1 MSILFVA
8 LTLFAG
14 IASAG
19 AGAWGMR
26 FHIHRTRE
34 IAEREDPR
42 DTQIRDL
49 QATLKLTRD
58 DASKS
63 LQVIGDHQ
71 GHLDLAHERIHEL
84 MEKNNNLLQQFE
96 NCNKTLQQEIDQK
109 NDLITRLSAAEK
121 QGENLK
127 ERLQEA
133 EMELTSQQSSGDLL
147 DPAVQTDEEPAKTN
161 KDDFPELATSYIGG
175 QNPSLIQSLTD
186 ELDRWKR
193 NCHVLGH
200 ELKQRRE
207 QLLAQS
213 TANHDEPPADALT
226 AIRGIGG
233 IMERKLHELGIYR
246 YRDLVDLNS
255 GDLQRASLMIPDLA
269 GRMKRDAWEDQARE
283 LHLIKYQNPL

>member
-1 MSILFVA
+1 MSILFIV
-8 LTLFAG
+8 LTLFACV
-14 IASAG
+14 ASAG

-26 FHIHRTRE
+26 SHIHRTRE

-58 DASKS
+58 DANKNH
-63 LQVIGDHQ
+63 QVTGEHQ
-71 GHLDLAHERIHEL
+71 EHLDLAHERIHEL
-84 MEKNNNLLQQFE
+84 MEKNNSLLQQFE
-96 NCNKTLQQEIDQK
+96 NCNETLKREIDQK
-109 NDLITRLSAAEK
+109 SDAIAKLSAAEK
-121 QGENLK
+121 QCENLK

-133 EMELTSQQSSGDLL
+133 EMELSSQQSSGDLL
-147 DPAVQTDEEPAKTN
+147 DPGVQIDEGSAEAK
-161 KDDFPELATSYIGG
+161 KDGFPELATANIGG
-175 QNPSLIQSLTD
+175 QNPSLIQALTD

-207 QLLAQS
+207 QLLEQS

-233 IMERKLHELGIYR
+233 IMERKLHELGVYR
-246 YRDLVDLNS
+246 YRDLVNLNS

-269 GRMKRDAWEDQARE
+269 GRMKRDAWEEQARE
-283 LHLIKYQNPL
+283 LHLIKYQTPL

>member
-1 MSILFVA
+1 MSILFVG
-8 LTLFAG
+8 LTLFACV
-14 IASAG
+14 AAAG

-26 FHIHRTRE
+26 FHINRSRE

-63 LQVIGDHQ
+63 LEVTGEHED
-71 GHLDLAHERIHEL
+71 HLDLAHERIHEL
-84 MEKNNNLLQQFE
+84 MEKNNTLLQQFE
-96 NCNKTLQQEIDQK
+96 SCNTTLQQEIAQK
-109 NDLITRLSAAEK
+109 SDVITKLSAAER
-121 QGENLK
+121 QCENLK

-133 EMELTSQQSSGDLL
+133 EMELSSQQSSGDLL
-147 DPAVQTDEEPAKTN
+147 DPAMQTDEEPAEAE
-161 KDDFPELATSYIGG
+161 KDDFPELATTNIGG

-193 NCHVLGH
+193 NCHVLGN

-207 QLLAQS
+207 QLLEQS

-233 IMERKLHELGIYR
+233 MMERKLHELGIYR
-246 YRDLVDLNS
+246 YRDLVNLNS
-255 GDLQRASLMIPDLA
+255 GDLQRAALMIPDLA